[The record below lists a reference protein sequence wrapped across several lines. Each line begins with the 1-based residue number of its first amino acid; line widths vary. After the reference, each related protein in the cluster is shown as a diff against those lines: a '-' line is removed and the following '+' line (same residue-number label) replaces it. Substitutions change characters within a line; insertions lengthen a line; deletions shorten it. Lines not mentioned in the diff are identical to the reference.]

1 MTSSIVSYQASSW
14 YWRLNGPLRYQHFFL
29 KRIRLFHWTMFVL
42 HTLSPTYQSQAPLG
56 FNIGSPWPAAC
67 CCCCSNFL
75 THIVS
80 ISKVNYI
87 IGVLFNVFLWKKTPS
102 WTCILINW
110 KKFGNSEWHKKV
122 LVVFDSFDA
131 QMSLMLYL
139 KKKGKHKEH
148 TKQIKIRGCL

>member
-1 MTSSIVSYQASSW
+1 MKWHWMPQWNISYNFSTQYFWFIFLLKSIMTGSIVSYQASSW
-14 YWRLNGPLRYQHFFL
+14 YWRLNGPFRYQDFFL

-67 CCCCSNFL
+67 YCCSTFL

-87 IGVLFNVFLWKKTPS
+87 IGVLFNVFLWKKNTS
-102 WTCILINW
+102 FKMYSYQF
-110 KKFGNSEWHKKV
+110 KKIWEF
-122 LVVFDSFDA
+122 
-131 QMSLMLYL
+131 LMA
-139 KKKGKHKEH
+139 
-148 TKQIKIRGCL
+148 